1 MDYMGA
7 SFYVFLEELF
17 ASIRELAI
25 NTRKA
30 FPPNSSFEYQ
40 DIFCSCCCDH

>member
-1 MDYMGA
+1 MDYMRA

-25 NTRKA
+25 N
-30 FPPNSSFEYQ
+30 SFHKKSLSIQ
-40 DIFCSCCCDH
+40 LKF